1 MRLAI
6 CSHKGGVGK
15 TTTAIN
21 LAGAMAEI
29 TGARVLLVDG
39 DPNRS
44 AIRWRDRGEGLPFT
58 VCAEKQAPRY
68 WSEADHV
75 LIDTAAR
82 PSVDDLR
89 DLLEIVDLLLIATTP
104 DALALDTIRPAIETI
119 SAAGGSTRF
128 RVLVSMVPPV
138 GRAGLDARELIDRA
152 GWPIVAGGL
161 RRYAAHSR
169 AAAQGCLV
177 RDAGGDHVEDAWGD
191 AIALAKEIL
200 R

>member
-1 MRLAI
+1 MRVAI
-6 CSHKGGVGK
+6 TSYKGGVGK
-15 TTTAIN
+15 TTTALN

-44 AIRWRDRGEGLPFT
+44 AIRWRDRGDGLPFT

-68 WSEADHV
+68 WPEADHV
-75 LIDTAAR
+75 VIDTAAR

-89 DLLEIVDLLLIATTP
+89 DLLEIVDFVLIATTP
-104 DALALDTIRPAIETI
+104 DTLALDTLRPAIDTL
-119 SAAGGSTRF
+119 STAGGATRY
-128 RVLVSMVPPV
+128 RVMISMIPPI
-138 GRAGLDARELIDRA
+138 GRAGAEARDLVERA
-152 GWPIVAGGL
+152 QWPIVAGGL
-161 RRYAAHSR
+161 RRYAAHTR

-177 RDAGGDHVEDAWGD
+177 RDAGGERAAEAWSD
-191 AIALAKEIL
+191 AIELAKEIM